1 MSLYQNTISEVCD
14 VLEKHKLEYDN
25 TIIVG
30 DNSSG
35 KSEVL
40 RQILRKNKEDIF
52 YFIDAVNRYF
62 NVAQVTEK
70 SPFSE
75 LHYSSGI
82 IEQRIEDDTF
92 NHVDSFYY
100 DKVPLSIE
108 SLYSIFSADIES
120 LLKEF
125 LDIVF
130 DIQRSQTG
138 WVAHVNGKEV
148 DLSSGY
154 QALIRIFIE
163 LLYVSSVK
171 NTGTVIIDEIDEF
184 LSAKN
189 SGRIFNF
196 LIKKFPNLKFIVT
209 THSADL
215 IANADNCNLVLL
227 EKDGFEVL
235 DAGDFMSVSQVYDV
249 FNSLFEIIPKDEKTK
264 LNDSLRRFLNN
275 KMSGFWSSEDDIEL
289 ENIKKGKLTKAQR
302 LVVKQIEEWKS

>member
-120 LLKEF
+120 LLKDF

-196 LIKKFPNLKFIVT
+196 LIKKFPDLKFIVT